1 MADEE
6 VATKAPESDAAE
18 QTTVPGD
25 TPAQEGPTMGV
36 DPRPSRIFMNA
47 DKSSRSIV

>member
-18 QTTVPGD
+18 QSATPGD

-36 DPRPSRIFMNA
+36 RPTAFKKFTNA
-47 DKSSRSIV
+47 DKS